1 MAETEPPLPLS
12 NRFRDANKGDGDT
25 TITVCG
31 QQWEGVSS
39 LPHGVEAGTS
49 SLEVEGREERRS
61 DTRDVIYIKLV
72 S

>member
-12 NRFRDANKGDGDT
+12 NRFRDANTGDGDT

-31 QQWEGVSS
+31 QQWEGFSS
-39 LPHGVEAGTS
+39 LPHRVEAGTS